1 MFKTIL
7 WATDGSANADR
18 ALPYARELAETSGAK
33 LVVAHCR
40 ELLTGRAGGLP
51 VNADEPDLIGKIRS
65 QVAELHAAGI
75 DAHDQ
80 IVTTT
85 GLGAPTVIAGI
96 AKDVDADLIVVGTR
110 GHSALVGLLVGS
122 VTQRLLH
129 IAPCPVLAVPAA
141 EHAVAES
148 PLATTSVAS

>member
-129 IAPCPVLAVPAA
+129 VAPCPVLAVPVAG
-141 EHAVAES
+141 HAVAGA
-148 PLATTSVAS
+148 PLATSSTAS